1 MPIRTSAVADRRMT
15 RGGGTDQVHYQLYQ
29 NASYSIAWG
38 DGSAGTSTVTGT
50 GTGSS
55 QLLTVYARV
64 QPQTTPMAGTYTDTV
79 IATITY

>member
-1 MPIRTSAVADRRMT
+1 MT

-29 NASYSIAWG
+29 NASYSTAWG
-38 DGSAGTSTVTGT
+38 DGSAGTSTMAGA

-55 QLLTVYARV
+55 QSLTVYARV
-64 QPQTTPMAGTYTDTV
+64 QAQTTPTAGTYVDTV